1 MTQERFTE
9 AVVDMQATLYRV
21 SASLLRQLC
30 DQEDA
35 VQSAIEKA
43 WRKRNSLRDADK
55 FKGWMC
61 RILINECYTLLRR
74 QKWELIGEDME
85 QIPAPPDSDPDL
97 YRFFQ
102 GLPEKLRLPM
112 VLHYVEGCSLEEIA
126 QTLRLPLGTVKSRL
140 SRGRDKMREDPYLK
154 EAIIDEHRF

>member
-9 AVVDMQATLYRV
+9 AIVDMQATLYRV

-43 WRKRNSLRDADK
+43 WRKRNSLRDAGK

-85 QIPAPPDSDPDL
+85 HIPAPTNSDSNL

-112 VLHYVEGCSLEEIA
+112 VLHYVEGYRLEEIA